1 MSERKNVKWSMALM
15 TLLAASVALNLSL
28 VGPERPGSV
37 EAFQDQC
44 TALNLYEGLV
54 LEVRPGEYLPFKV
67 EANVDNT
74 PATFWCRASSR
85 AAELYRAGSLGEGA
99 SVLAAVDLDSL
110 TGLVV
115 DLVYVNLLEE
125 QSSGAPEEQAPEEP
139 QGDEGQASG
148 EEPDGGVEE
157 PEEPSPAVELPA
169 GVELVPGV
177 EPGPTP
183 WLTAPEG
190 KVKLTVM
197 CQPSGVEGISV
208 YPPPGVYFVEKD
220 RRVLFSCVSV
230 NPGWEF
236 REWYVG
242 RGGSGSTRKAG
253 VGEDNLT
260 RVLINA
266 DTVVTAFHSEVL

>member
-1 MSERKNVKWSMALM
+1 MM
-15 TLLAASVALNLSL
+15 TLLATSVALNLSL
-28 VGPERPGSV
+28 VGPERPGGV

-44 TALNLYEGLV
+44 TALNLYEGVV
-54 LEVRPGEYLPFKV
+54 LEVKPEEYLPFKV
-67 EANVDNT
+67 EVNVDNT
-74 PATFWCRASSR
+74 PATVWCRASSR
-85 AAELYRAGSLGEGA
+85 AAELYKAGCLGEGA

-110 TGLVV
+110 TGMVV

-125 QSSGAPEEQAPEEP
+125 PPVGASDELVPEEP
-139 QGDEGQASG
+139 QDDEVQAGDE
-148 EEPDGGVEE
+148 EPNGGVED
-157 PEEPSPAVELPA
+157 PEEPLSPAVELPA

-197 CQPSGVEGISV
+197 CQPSGVEGITV

-236 REWYVG
+236 REWYIG
-242 RGGSGSTRKAG
+242 RGDSGSTRKVG

-266 DTVVTAFHSEVL
+266 DTVVTAFHSEIL

>member
-1 MSERKNVKWSMALM
+1 MSERKNVKWSIALM
-15 TLLAASVALNLSL
+15 TLLAASLALNLSL
-28 VGPERPGSV
+28 VGPERPGGV

-44 TALNLYEGLV
+44 TALNIYEGVV
-54 LEVRPGEYLPFKV
+54 LEVRPTEYLPFKV
-67 EANVDNT
+67 EVNVDNT
-74 PATFWCRASSR
+74 PATVLCRASSR
-85 AAELYRAGSLGEGA
+85 AAELYKAGCLGEGTL
-99 SVLAAVDLDSL
+99 VLAAVDLDSL
-110 TGLVV
+110 TGTVV

-125 QSSGAPEEQAPEEP
+125 PSSGAPDGQVPEEP
-139 QGDEGQASG
+139 QGDGVQPGG
-148 EEPDGGVEE
+148 EEPDGVED
-157 PEEPSPAVELPA
+157 PDEPSPVIELPA

-197 CQPSGVEGISV
+197 CQPSGVEGITV

-220 RRVLFSCVSV
+220 RRVLFSCVSA

-242 RGGSGSTRKAG
+242 RGGSGSTRKVG
-253 VGEDNLT
+253 VGDDNLT

>member
-1 MSERKNVKWSMALM
+1 MNERKKVMWSMALM
-15 TLLAASVALNLSL
+15 TLLAASAALSLSL
-28 VGPERPGSV
+28 VGPERPGGV

-44 TALNLYEGLV
+44 TALNLYEGVV
-54 LEVRPGEYLPFKV
+54 LEARPAEYLPFKV
-67 EANVDNT
+67 EVNVDNA
-74 PATFWCRASSR
+74 PATVLCRASSR
-85 AAELYRAGSLGEGA
+85 AAELYKAGCLGEGA
-99 SVLAAVDLDSL
+99 SVLVAVDLDSL
-110 TGLVV
+110 TGTVV
-115 DLVYVNLLEE
+115 DLVYVDLLEE
-125 QSSGAPEEQAPEEP
+125 PSGGASDGQVPDEP
-139 QGDEGQASG
+139 QGDEGQTCG
-148 EEPDGGVEE
+148 EEPGSVEDPEE
-157 PEEPSPAVELPA
+157 PPSPAVELPA

-197 CQPSGVEGISV
+197 CQPSGVEGITV

-236 REWYVG
+236 REWCIG
-242 RGGSGSTRKAG
+242 KGESGSTRKAG

-266 DTVVTAFHSEVL
+266 DTVVTAFHSEIL

>member
-1 MSERKNVKWSMALM
+1 MSERKNVKWSIALM

-67 EANVDNT
+67 EVNVDNT

-99 SVLAAVDLDSL
+99 SVLVAVDLDSL

-125 QSSGAPEEQAPEEP
+125 QSSGASEEQAPEEP

-242 RGGSGSTRKAG
+242 RGGSGSARKAG